1 MKRILLSI
9 KPKYVD
15 KIISGEKIVEYRKRV
30 VTDVDLILIYA
41 TSPIQKVVAE
51 FRVEEILSG
60 TPKELWDATKEMG
73 GINEKDY
80 FAYYNGRDKAFAY
93 KISDLNI
100 YEKPLLLSDLGIKR
114 APQSFQYIN
123 GDY

>member
-73 GINEKDY
+73 GIDEKDY

-93 KISDLNI
+93 KISYLNI

-114 APQSFQYIN
+114 APQSFQFI
-123 GDY
+123 